1 MEKPYFH
8 RENDFVNANSAGE
21 NKVESMISHR
31 RKRASHWFFIGKNVF
46 GLVFHRGIEQ
56 FPLWHKAGITL
67 VFQGN

>member
-46 GLVFHRGIEQ
+46 ILYFHSGIQE
-56 FPLWHKAGITL
+56 FSLWAQGGHNFGIS
-67 VFQGN
+67 G